1 MRRNNHLQYR
11 GIQILLVLCLAITSG
26 GCAKSLGGRSYDRG
40 DARQAYAVTFGQ
52 VVSVYPVRIEG
63 EAGTLGT
70 AGGAAIGYSLGR
82 LIGSGSS
89 SRVGGA
95 VGGVAGAVAGREVE
109 KAATAENG
117 FEITV
122 DMDRGGTLLIVQSA
136 DVAFAAGE
144 RVRVLRGRGDEA
156 RVLKMP

>member
-1 MRRNNHLQYR
+1 MRRNNHLQSCS
-11 GIQILLVLCLAITSG
+11 IQMLLALCLAITSG

-117 FEITV
+117 LEITV